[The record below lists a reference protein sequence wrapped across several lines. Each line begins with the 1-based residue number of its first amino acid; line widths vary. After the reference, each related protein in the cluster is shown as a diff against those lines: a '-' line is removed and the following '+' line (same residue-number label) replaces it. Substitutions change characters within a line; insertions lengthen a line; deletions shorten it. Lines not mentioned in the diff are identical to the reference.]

1 MGIGEKA
8 ILPDH
13 TMWYFGKM
21 VGFKFFLLGLPSRV
35 AEGLGKN
42 TKLAFIVLTCNE
54 NASTAVSDDSLQQ
67 ELERTIRETRTI
79 DGKWTID
86 KVTVLEDP

>member
-1 MGIGEKA
+1 
-8 ILPDH
+8 LPDH
-13 TMWYFGKM
+13 TMWYSGKM
-21 VGFKFFLLGLPSRV
+21 VELKFDRVGLPFRV

-54 NASTAVSDDSLQQ
+54 NASAAVSDDSLQQ
-67 ELERTIRETRTI
+67 ELERTIRKTRTI
-79 DGKWTID
+79 DGKWTIE